1 MIAIPVKT
9 DKPDTAVAPLFG
21 KAKWFALVD
30 DEGIVTFWRNEL
42 GSGRAVVDH
51 FGAQGVTTV
60 IFQEMGGNPFMLL
73 GRAGIACYHA
83 GAGRIVLNDL
93 LDALRAGTLQRVTT
107 ANMDDF
113 VEQGR
118 QHAQHDHG
126 AHGHHHEHEHEHAHG
141 HCGGAH

>member
-51 FGAQGVTTV
+51 FGAQGVT
-60 IFQEMGGNPFMLL
+60 
-73 GRAGIACYHA
+73 CYHS